1 MSKQKLVLCI
11 VDLVRLFGFHLL
23 ALVVAVL
30 FYLLP
35 FALLHKAAQTFVAGR
50 VLIAIDVLAAVILV
64 SLVGRLMRV
73 VWQQLDRLA
82 GWAQGQ
88 FAGTEML

>member
-1 MSKQKLVLCI
+1 MSRQKLVLCV
-11 VDLVRLFGFHLL
+11 VDLVRLFGFTLL

-35 FALLHKAAQTFVAGR
+35 FALLHKLMQSFVGGR
-50 VLIAIDVLAAVILV
+50 VLIAVDVLAAVILV

-73 VWQQLDRLA
+73 VWQRLDRLA